1 MDYIYFILALKHT
14 YFKSCYIKMF
24 TQKNDYLNVI
34 KHTQL
39 VALDLIIINE
49 KNEVLLGYR
58 NNHPAK
64 NTWFTFGSRVYK
76 DETFE
81 QACERVSNTE
91 LGTTIHL
98 KDCEKNGVYTHNYS
112 NNFDNEEFGTN
123 YIVFAFRCYPKQYNI
138 NNIKGDNQHTSFEW
152 FNIDDIIN
160 NKHTDKVHEYVKNYF
175 ISNPSNKI
183 F

>member
-1 MDYIYFILALKHT
+1 
-14 YFKSCYIKMF
+14 MF

-64 NTWFTFGSRVYK
+64 NTWFTFGSRIFK
-76 DETFE
+76 DETFK
-81 QACERVSNTE
+81 QACERVSKTE
-91 LGTTIHL
+91 IGMNISL
-98 KDCEKNGVYTHNYS
+98 KDCKKNGVYSHNYS
-112 NNFDNEEFGTN
+112 NNFDNDDFGTN
-123 YIVFAFRCYPKQYNI
+123 YLVFAYNYYLKEYDT
-138 NNIKGDNQHTSFEW
+138 NHIKGDNQHSTFEW

-160 NKHTDKVHEYVKNYF
+160 NKYVNKVHENVRNYF
-175 ISNPSNKI
+175 IENPDNRV

>member
-1 MDYIYFILALKHT
+1 
-14 YFKSCYIKMF
+14 MF
-24 TQKNDYLNVI
+24 TPKNDYLNVI

-58 NNHPAK
+58 NNNPAK
-64 NTWFTFGSRVYK
+64 NTWFTFGSRVFK

-81 QACERVSNTE
+81 QACERVSKTE
-91 LGTTIHL
+91 LGMNIEF
-98 KDCEKNGVYTHNYS
+98 KDCIKKGVYSHNYF
-112 NNFDNEEFGTN
+112 NNFDNDDFGTN
-123 YIVFAFRCYPKQYNI
+123 YVLFAFIYNLKDYSLNSI
-138 NNIKGDNQHTSFEW
+138 SGDNQHSTFEW

-160 NKHTDKVHEYVKNYF
+160 NRYVNKVHEYVRNYF
-175 ISNPSNKI
+175 IDNPPNKI

>member
-1 MDYIYFILALKHT
+1 
-14 YFKSCYIKMF
+14 MF

-58 NNHPAK
+58 NNNPAK
-64 NTWFTFGSRVYK
+64 NTWFTFGSRIFK

-81 QACERVSNTE
+81 QACERVSKTE
-91 LGTTIHL
+91 LGMNIEL
-98 KDCEKNGVYTHNYS
+98 KDCKKNGVYAHNYS
-112 NNFDNEEFGTN
+112 NNFENEDFGTN
-123 YIVFAFRCYPKQYNI
+123 YLVFAYFYYIKDYNTNSI
-138 NNIKGDNQHTSFEW
+138 LGDNQHSTFEW

-160 NKHTDKVHEYVKNYF
+160 NKYTNKVHENVRNYF
-175 ISNPSNKI
+175 IDNPPNRV